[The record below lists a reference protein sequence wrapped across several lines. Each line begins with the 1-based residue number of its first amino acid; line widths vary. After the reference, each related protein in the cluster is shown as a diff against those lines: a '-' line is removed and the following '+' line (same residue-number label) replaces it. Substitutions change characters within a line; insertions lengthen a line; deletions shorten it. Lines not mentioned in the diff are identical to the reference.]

1 MEDFFWKIQRYLN
14 LRLCPSLL
22 SLKQMISEW
31 VNRFRHRS
39 LFLIIKFHNIKL
51 HHCDQIVNSV
61 FLFFLVGNPNAWR
74 LGRID
79 ELDHE
84 TAV

>member
-1 MEDFFWKIQRYLN
+1 MTLYSN
-14 LRLCPSLL
+14 LKKKLTKSRIVKTYHSIDGQHFL
-22 SLKQMISEW
+22 SLS
-31 VNRFRHRS
+31 
-39 LFLIIKFHNIKL
+39 
-51 HHCDQIVNSV
+51 
-61 FLFFLVGNPNAWR
+61 VGNPNAWR